1 MRRDSDAPE
10 ERKTPMTNRPAPEA
24 ALRRALSQRILVLDG
39 AWAAMLQARNLG
51 DDDFRRGPYA
61 GHRHDLKGN
70 FDVLNVTRPDV
81 IANLH
86 DAYFAAGADIAST
99 NTFTSTAISQADY
112 GLAGEAPALARAGAR
127 IARARADAWTARTPD
142 QPRFVAGS
150 IGPMNHSL
158 SISGDVNDP
167 AARSVVFDVVYA
179 AYRQQAIALLDGGVD
194 LFLLETVFDTL
205 NAKAAIKAILD
216 LEDERAASRPMWI
229 SATIT
234 DLSGRTLSGQTLE
247 AFWISVRHARPLIV
261 GLNCALG
268 AALMDPH
275 LADLS
280 RLADTFVAAHPNAGL
295 PNAFGGY
302 DETPAQTAALVGNW
316 ARRGLL
322 NVVGGCC
329 GTTPAHI
336 AAIAEAVS
344 NLAPRLPATARPTL
358 RLAGLES
365 VEL

>member
-1 MRRDSDAPE
+1 
-10 ERKTPMTNRPAPEA
+10 MTHYPATDA

-39 AWAAMLQARNLG
+39 AWAAMLQARNLVE
-51 DDDFRRGPYA
+51 DDFRRGPYA
-61 GHRHDLKGN
+61 EHPCDLKGN
-70 FDVLNVTRPDV
+70 FDVLNVTRPDL
-81 IANLH
+81 IADLH

-112 GLAGEAPALARAGAR
+112 GLAGEAAALARAGAQ
-127 IARARADAWTARTPD
+127 IARARAEAWTARAPD
-142 QPRFVAGS
+142 KPRFVAGS

-167 AARSVVFDVVYA
+167 GARSVVFDVVYA
-179 AYRQQAIALLDGGVD
+179 AYRQQAVALLEGGVD

-205 NAKAAIKAILD
+205 NAKAAMKAILD
-216 LEDERAASRPMWI
+216 LEDEGVARRPIWI

-234 DLSGRTLSGQTLE
+234 DLSGRMLSGQTLE
-247 AFWISVRHARPLIV
+247 AFWTSVRHARPLIV

-268 AALMDPH
+268 AELMDPY

-280 RLADTFVAAHPNAGL
+280 RFADTFVAAHPNAGL

-302 DETPAQTAALVGNW
+302 DETPAETARFVENW
-316 ARRGLL
+316 ARRGLV

-336 AAIAEAVS
+336 TAIAKAVA
-344 NLAPRLPATARPTL
+344 NLTPRLPVTPPRTL
-358 RLAGLES
+358 RLAGLEA